1 MIAIKKNYFTP
12 FVNESEWKKQYP
24 EVDREY
30 IWAYPLIHGPDT
42 FNPENIFKHASAS
55 IVSNDLVVYIHLP
68 ACLFRCPMC
77 PFYVEVIH
85 SRDEIAG
92 YADNVIREFSF
103 YEQSGILEQYNL
115 KAIYFGGGT
124 ASLFRSEDIRDICKA
139 VTDALHCSMDSVEIT
154 VEGHPITVDYDYLS
168 AIREYGVNR
177 VSFGIQS
184 FDDDTLKKLGLRQTV
199 EKNKS
204 VLNDSMKLGFR
215 TVSADMLYRTPGQT
229 INGCVDQLNQF
240 LDTGIQSLSA
250 YSLELSVRE
259 GELQKHQPNEEVDRQ
274 MFYAINE
281 TLERAGWFHTAQP
294 DYSKIENVSKET
306 VVTWRAPQGQILGLG
321 AGACSTINANI
332 YFNVHNIEEYAN
344 VLEAGCLPILT
355 GQKFTL
361 DDAMSR
367 YLVLGTRCF
376 IIPRQ
381 DFKHH
386 FGVDIIDRYA
396 EEIEYLVQ
404 KGLIEIYPDHL
415 QITKQ
420 GKYYVDNIS
429 KCFYSHDN
437 KGHLQPWGERMKGAV
452 ATSYMEA
459 SKRKETCIK

>member
-1 MIAIKKNYFTP
+1 VIAIKNNFYTP
-12 FVNESEWKKQYP
+12 FVDDNEWMKRYP

-30 IWAYPLIHGPDT
+30 IWAYPLIHGPD
-42 FNPENIFKHASAS
+42 IFVPKDIFRPSLLP

-77 PFYVEVIH
+77 PFYVEVIR
-85 SRDEIAG
+85 SRDEITG
-92 YADNVIREFSF
+92 YASNIIREFSY
-103 YEQSGILEQYNL
+103 YEQSGLLKQYNL

-124 ASLFRSEDIRDICKA
+124 ATLFRPEDIRDICKS
-139 VTDALHCSMDSVEIT
+139 VTNALHRSMDSIEIT
-154 VEGHPITVDYDYLS
+154 VEGHPSTVDYNYLS
-168 AIREYGVNR
+168 AIHEYGVNR

-184 FDDDTLKKLGLRQTV
+184 FDDDTLKKLGLRQTSS
-199 EKNKS
+199 NNLN
-204 VLNDSMKLGFR
+204 VLSDSLKLGFR

-229 INGCVDQLNQF
+229 LHGCVDQLNKF

-259 GELQKHQPNEEVDRQ
+259 GEMQKKQPNEEIDRQ
-274 MFYAINE
+274 MFYSINE
-281 TLERAGWFHTAQP
+281 TLEKAGWFHTAQP
-294 DYSKIENVSKET
+294 DYSKIENISKET
-306 VVTWRAPQGQILGLG
+306 VATWKAPQGQTLGLG
-321 AGACSTINANI
+321 AGACSTINANT

-344 VLEAGCLPILT
+344 VVEAGCLPILT

-376 IIPRQ
+376 DIPRQ

-386 FGVDIIDRYA
+386 FGIDIA
-396 EEIEYLVQ
+396 EKYVEELEYLSQ
-404 KGLIEIYPDHL
+404 NGLIEIYPDCL
-415 QITKQ
+415 RITKE

-429 KCFYSHDN
+429 KIFYSHDN

-452 ATSYMEA
+452 ATAYLEA
-459 SKRKETCIK
+459 SEIKEICI